1 MRAIST
7 RFHDVICHA
16 AAEGEPTMFLYWGAA
31 ALCVALLAY
40 ACLGTLDGSLP
51 HSAQNQRQIHV
62 IR

>member
-1 MRAIST
+1 
-7 RFHDVICHA
+7 
-16 AAEGEPTMFLYWGAA
+16 MFLYWGAA